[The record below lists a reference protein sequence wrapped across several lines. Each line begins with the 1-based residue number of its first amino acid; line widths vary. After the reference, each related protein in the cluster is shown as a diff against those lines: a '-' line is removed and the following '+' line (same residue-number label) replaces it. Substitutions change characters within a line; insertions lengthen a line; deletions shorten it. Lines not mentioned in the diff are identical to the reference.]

1 VIKDFPAWRAELMR
15 TGMIPPDSDLTVD
28 PDQAERDCRRYVEL
42 VDMVVGNEGREVFDA
57 LLASMQVSED
67 YEVYEST
74 VRVLHLFRTPEVG
87 AWLFDGWD
95 ALAQRSPER
104 AWGLLNL
111 LARDTFNEGA
121 ISAFNR
127 AWGAADGRRRAA
139 MLDKVL
145 EHEQAGGWL
154 DSQTAQSRLRPI
166 D

>member
-1 VIKDFPAWRAELMR
+1 VIKDFTAWRAELMR

-42 VDMVVGNEGREVFDA
+42 VDMVQGDEGRDVFDA
-57 LLASMQVSED
+57 LVASMQVSED
-67 YEVYEST
+67 YEVYEAT
-74 VRVLHLFRTPEVG
+74 VRVLQLFRTPEVG
-87 AWLFDGWD
+87 AWIFDEWD

-104 AWGLLNL
+104 AWVPLNL
-111 LARDTFNEGA
+111 LARGSFNEGA

-145 EHEQAGGWL
+145 EQEADGWL
-154 DSQTAQSRLRPI
+154 DSPTAQSRLRPI